1 MVHQVPVSQRSLH
14 YDPVS
19 RLLCA
24 RSELAAEHATDAR
37 QRYEETS
44 DPKFLAAAVLWETI
58 AEGHHQLSS
67 PLSE

>member
-1 MVHQVPVSQRSLH
+1 MVHQVPVSERSLH
-14 YDPVS
+14 YDPGS

-24 RSELAAEHATDAR
+24 RSELAAEHARDAR

-58 AEGHHQLSS
+58 VEGHHQLSS